1 MNKVDNKPGKMSEE
15 YLNST
20 IMNHVVNRWWYKFCF
35 GIFTDEQYEQFL
47 KDIEFYGLDLEKV
60 VAQILLKKR
69 EVHKNYFK

>member
-1 MNKVDNKPGKMSEE
+1 MDKHKEAPITMSKE

-20 IMNHVVNRWWYKFCF
+20 IMEHVVNRWWYKFCF

-47 KDIEFYGLDLEKV
+47 KDIRFYGLDMEKV

-69 EVHKNYFK
+69 DAHKKLF